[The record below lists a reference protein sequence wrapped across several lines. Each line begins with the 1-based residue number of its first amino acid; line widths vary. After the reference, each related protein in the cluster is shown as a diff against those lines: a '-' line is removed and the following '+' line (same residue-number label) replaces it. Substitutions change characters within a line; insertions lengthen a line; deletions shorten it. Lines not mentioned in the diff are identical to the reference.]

1 MLRVDADDARL
12 QLTHNLNGGASL
24 NMPLLGLT
32 VSVKDLFD
40 VAGQVTHAGAVCLD
54 KASPATTDAPALAR
68 LKQAGAVSIGRTN
81 MTEFAFSGI
90 GINHHYGTPA
100 NPADATTPASLAAR
114 PAALQ
119 SVLVSVW
126 LISVWEVTPGVRC
139 EFQRRCVDLLGLNLR
154 RAWSL

>member
-54 KASPATTDAPALAR
+54 KAAPATTDAPALAR
-68 LKQAGAVSIGRTN
+68 LKQAGAVSIGRSN

-100 NPADATTPASLAAR
+100 NPRRHRDR
-114 PAALQ
+114 PRPRR
-119 SVLVSVW
+119 
-126 LISVWEVTPGVRC
+126 LIQW
-139 EFQRRCVDLLGLNLR
+139 RRCKRWPRDGR
-154 RAWSL
+154 YRPG